1 MSDYLDL
8 LVSRIPRDFRTRDAR
23 EARAASVLEAR
34 VLNPNDIGLWNCGE
48 SQFIVTSEHNKDRI
62 KSVYTAVNTAMNAI
76 LSQYGLKPCF
86 FMSYCG
92 AASDDQV
99 SLR

>member
-1 MSDYLDL
+1 MSDYLDM
-8 LVSRIPRDFRTRDAR
+8 LVSRIPREFKTRDAR

-34 VLNPNDIGLWNCGE
+34 VLAPNDIGLWDCGE
-48 SQFIVTSEHNKDRI
+48 SQFIVTSERNKDRI
-62 KSVYTAVNTAMNAI
+62 KSVYTAVNAAMNTV

-92 AASDDQV
+92 ASSDASG
-99 SLR
+99 R